1 MREYTAR
8 LEAASAAIMQE
19 RLAQAHRVR
28 EKRRQY
34 AFRKA
39 PSAALAR
46 SPLTRLLGLCAHAN
60 DT

>member
-19 RLAQAHRVR
+19 RLAKAHRVR

-34 AFRKA
+34 VSRDAS
-39 PSAALAR
+39 SATYMR
-46 SPLTRLLGLCAHAN
+46 G
-60 DT
+60 